1 MGELRTI
8 IVSALIGAVVSFVG
22 TLLTYFL
29 GTRTR
34 RDENLRQKRAEAY
47 KDLWMLTGLLPLC
60 PRSLD
65 VTYKNL
71 LDLSQ
76 DFKNWYFTQGGL
88 YLSEESRSA
97 YGDLQSEVTRVVGD
111 RTNSQLTNLI
121 SDEEYDII
129 QATANALRKQLTTDL
144 LSRSRVFLLR

>member
-1 MGELRTI
+1 MAELRTI

-34 RDENLRQKRAEAY
+34 IDENLRQKRAEAY
-47 KDLWMLTGLLPLC
+47 KDLWKLTDLLPMW

-97 YGDLQSEVTRVVGD
+97 YG
-111 RTNSQLTNLI
+111 
-121 SDEEYDII
+121 
-129 QATANALRKQLTTDL
+129 
-144 LSRSRVFLLR
+144 